1 MTVINTNVKSLVA
14 QASLAANSKNQ
25 ATAMERLSTG
35 SRINSA
41 KDDAAGLAIG
51 SRMTSQVRGLNMA
64 IRNANDGISLAQTAE
79 GALDETTSMLQR
91 MRELSVQASN
101 GVNNASD
108 RAALDAEVQ
117 QLKTEIDRIASTTKF
132 NGQSI
137 LDGSFDATLQ
147 IGDQVGQT
155 LQMAIGNMAT
165 TAMGETATGLA
176 ADGTKA
182 ALSVSGISTTVADY
196 SGVSFNASING
207 VTKTVTLPTATPIAT
222 SIEAAFVAAEKVE
235 SITPQQVGAFA
246 ERTVDISSH
255 STLKI
260 SVNDGNVGTYQLD
273 VKAAATALGYDPT
286 KMSGD
291 KFVAAL
297 QRAIDGSAYFTGDN
311 AVTVGLDTN
320 NNVTFDVAG
329 GIQKIA
335 VSNGLQSDGVT
346 ASTLVSTII
355 SDANDKVATGTT
367 LSMITLASPALDGSE
382 KFGMKQFSITEARN
396 DTLAIQVGAGQA
408 VLLDL
413 VTVDTSYDSMA
424 DLATAIQAKIDASG
438 SFSGDNAVTV
448 GAVRDDNDAWGL
460 TFQNATNQKLTLSNT
475 FMTSDS
481 GVASSV
487 NTTGVAGAKILAT
500 GSTSLELTNQKQ
512 FGQFS
517 ELTFNASDVKATDS
531 GNTTVADSMQKFKLN
546 VNGGGDVVVNMGV
559 TLAAMALTETVVEAA
574 LTQDQFVRAMQ
585 TAIDDTGFFAGD
597 NAVTV
602 GVNATGQIT
611 LTAAG
616 GIGSI
621 QIKED
626 STTTAAAATTYDGLV
641 KALVGTNGGVAGAA
655 TEQVT
660 SGGVLTLGATFNA
673 AANAG
678 TVGDPGSMDIAFA
691 GGVGSAN
698 VAHFVLTDTQGNT
711 TNVLTAASAGTTMV
725 ELATA
730 LTNTLN
736 ATAGT
741 LVDAGNQAGYY
752 SVTGTNTVGL
762 NIKRSDGMDF
772 TVALGASH
780 AVTTAATADAA
791 GSTALVKGGL
801 GASSQSNVQTFGLAK
816 TLVGAGDGGTY
827 ETVTTTLANAWVAG
841 ETIVFD
847 DFTYTVTAAVDGAVS
862 NALRDDFISKYN
874 QSSGTA
880 WVASAGQVDFT
891 IVMTAKEVGNQ
902 LNTAG
907 NAVFSQ
913 TSAAGT
919 TADVVV
925 QGTAATYAIEN
936 NLTVKVGS
944 NSSVDVA
951 ISATD
956 LTYSTLSSLQA
967 TVQAALDGDSNLQGD
982 DRVVVGVGTD
992 ALTGKSGL
1000 TFTQATGQDLAI
1012 SGSFVT
1018 AELKEA
1024 QLEPWVVKTSSAG
1037 GIDLSADNAISVTI
1051 ANADDGSST
1060 TKSITLGS
1068 SSANVSLAD
1077 YASLVQSGINTAFSG
1092 EGYSVTASSGSGNFN
1107 LALDQ
1112 SGAKTIT
1119 VAGTSVTAA
1128 VGGSQSAT
1136 GASASSMTTMADV
1149 VAEINADLG
1158 GDAVASYDAA
1168 TGAISFAV
1176 VAGEAGA
1183 DSSVTLSGAGLS
1195 AIQFGG
1201 TLTAAGSAGEASAS
1215 RLSTITVDTI
1225 ANANAATTS
1234 IDNAIEY
1241 VNSQRA
1247 SLGAIQNRLDHTV
1260 SNLTNISTNTEAAR
1274 SRIMDADYGQ
1284 ESAALAKAQIIQQ
1297 AATAMLAQANQSSQS
1312 VLSLLQ

>member
-1 MTVINTNVKSLVA
+1 
-14 QASLAANSKNQ
+14 
-25 ATAMERLSTG
+25 
-35 SRINSA
+35 
-41 KDDAAGLAIG
+41 
-51 SRMTSQVRGLNMA
+51 
-64 IRNANDGISLAQTAE
+64 
-79 GALDETTSMLQR
+79 
-91 MRELSVQASN
+91 
-101 GVNNASD
+101 
-108 RAALDAEVQ
+108 
-117 QLKTEIDRIASTTKF
+117 
-132 NGQSI
+132 
-137 LDGSFDATLQ
+137 
-147 IGDQVGQT
+147 
-155 LQMAIGNMAT
+155 
-165 TAMGETATGLA
+165 
-176 ADGTKA
+176 
-182 ALSVSGISTTVADY
+182 
-196 SGVSFNASING
+196 
-207 VTKTVTLPTATPIAT
+207 
-222 SIEAAFVAAEKVE
+222 
-235 SITPQQVGAFA
+235 
-246 ERTVDISSH
+246 
-255 STLKI
+255 
-260 SVNDGNVGTYQLD
+260 
-273 VKAAATALGYDPT
+273 
-286 KMSGD
+286 
-291 KFVAAL
+291 
-297 QRAIDGSAYFTGDN
+297 
-311 AVTVGLDTN
+311 
-320 NNVTFDVAG
+320 
-329 GIQKIA
+329 
-335 VSNGLQSDGVT
+335 
-346 ASTLVSTII
+346 
-355 SDANDKVATGTT
+355 
-367 LSMITLASPALDGSE
+367 
-382 KFGMKQFSITEARN
+382 
-396 DTLAIQVGAGQA
+396 
-408 VLLDL
+408 
-413 VTVDTSYDSMA
+413 
-424 DLATAIQAKIDASG
+424 
-438 SFSGDNAVTV
+438 
-448 GAVRDDNDAWGL
+448 
-460 TFQNATNQKLTLSNT
+460 
-475 FMTSDS
+475 
-481 GVASSV
+481 
-487 NTTGVAGAKILAT
+487 
-500 GSTSLELTNQKQ
+500 
-512 FGQFS
+512 
-517 ELTFNASDVKATDS
+517 
-531 GNTTVADSMQKFKLN
+531 
-546 VNGGGDVVVNMGV
+546 
-559 TLAAMALTETVVEAA
+559 
-574 LTQDQFVRAMQ
+574 
-585 TAIDDTGFFAGD
+585 
-597 NAVTV
+597 
-602 GVNATGQIT
+602 
-611 LTAAG
+611 
-616 GIGSI
+616 
-621 QIKED
+621 
-626 STTTAAAATTYDGLV
+626 
-641 KALVGTNGGVAGAA
+641 
-655 TEQVT
+655 
-660 SGGVLTLGATFNA
+660 
-673 AANAG
+673 
-678 TVGDPGSMDIAFA
+678 
-691 GGVGSAN
+691 
-698 VAHFVLTDTQGNT
+698 VLTDTQGNATDVT
-711 TNVLTAASAGTTMV
+711 TVATGATTLASLVTAM
-725 ELATA
+725 
-730 LTNTLN
+730 TNTLN

-752 SVTGTNTVGL
+752 EVTAITGGI

-874 QSSGTA
+874 QSSGTG
-880 WVASAGQVDFT
+880 WVASAGQEDYT

-907 NAVFSQ
+907 SAVFSE

-919 TADVVV
+919 ATDVVV
-925 QGTAATYAIEN
+925 AGTAATYAIEN

-944 NSSVDVA
+944 KSSVDVA

-967 TVQAALDGDSNLQGD
+967 TVQAALDADSNLQGD

-1000 TFTQATGQDLAI
+1000 TFSQATGQDLAI

-1018 AELKEA
+1018 AELKET

-1037 GIDLSADNAISVTI
+1037 GIDLSADNEISVTV

-1136 GASASSMTTMADV
+1136 GASASAMTTMADV

-1158 GDAVASYDAA
+1158 GDVVASYDAE

-1176 VAGEAGA
+1176 VAGDAGA
-1183 DSSVTLSGAGLS
+1183 DSSVALSGAGLS
-1195 AIQFGG
+1195 AVQFGG
-1201 TLTAAGSAGEASAS
+1201 TLTAAGSAGEASAV
-1215 RLSTITVDTI
+1215 RLSAVKIDTVE
-1225 ANANAATTS
+1225 NATAAISS

-1260 SNLTNISTNTEAAR
+1260 SNLTNISTNTEASR